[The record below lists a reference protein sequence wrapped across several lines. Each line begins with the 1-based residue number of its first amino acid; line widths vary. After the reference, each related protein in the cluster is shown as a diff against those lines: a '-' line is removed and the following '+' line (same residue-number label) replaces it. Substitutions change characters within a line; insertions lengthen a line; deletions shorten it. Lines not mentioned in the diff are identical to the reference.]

1 MQTDSRPLM
10 YHNRVYYETTL
21 NYKIRTNFYA
31 NLAYKFATRVNTKLT
46 LVIILLNLKLF
57 YVFLRNT
64 KFK

>member
-31 NLAYKFATRVNTKLT
+31 NLAEKSATSINTQVI
-46 LVIILLNLKLF
+46 LVMI
-57 YVFLRNT
+57 
-64 KFK
+64 FK